1 MFKEELSR
9 LAKRRA
15 SASKHCEL
23 LLEAE
28 AYLMKFFHAQNSGL
42 GCDEM
47 SETLGSLQKDLQ
59 LYTLPTDKLI
69 TLYDSYFTQYLRT
82 QSDNQADVH
91 ASTTSVTSHRAS
103 APVDSIF
110 QALRKDLH
118 TIRKC
123 FSGAELVE
131 WLENY
136 VRENGQEDFG
146 SYIGSGV
153 ELGKVFLKTRK

>member
-1 MFKEELSR
+1 M
-9 LAKRRA
+9 
-15 SASKHCEL
+15 SKSNIMW
-23 LLEAE
+23 
-28 AYLMKFFHAQNSGL
+28 YV
-42 GCDEM
+42 
-47 SETLGSLQKDLQ
+47 
-59 LYTLPTDKLI
+59 I
-69 TLYDSYFTQYLRT
+69 LYDAFFDKKQIIFLNVHFFFQYLRT

-136 VRENGQEDFG
+136 VRENGLEDFG

-153 ELGKVFLKTRK
+153 ELGKVFLVLVSAYVLRWWKGM

>member
-1 MFKEELSR
+1 M
-9 LAKRRA
+9 
-15 SASKHCEL
+15 
-23 LLEAE
+23 
-28 AYLMKFFHAQNSGL
+28 
-42 GCDEM
+42 
-47 SETLGSLQKDLQ
+47 
-59 LYTLPTDKLI
+59 
-69 TLYDSYFTQYLRT
+69 

-103 APVDSIF
+103 ANAPADSIF

-136 VRENGQEDFG
+136 VRKNGLEEFG
-146 SYIGSGV
+146 AYIGSGV
-153 ELGKVFLKTRK
+153 ELGKVFLVLVSAFDVVRMS